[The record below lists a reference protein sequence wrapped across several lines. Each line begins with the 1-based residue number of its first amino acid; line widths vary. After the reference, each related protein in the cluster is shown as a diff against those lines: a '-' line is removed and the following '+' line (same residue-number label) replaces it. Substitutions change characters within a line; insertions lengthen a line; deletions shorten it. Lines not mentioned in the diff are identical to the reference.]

1 MKRNVY
7 LLAVLSL
14 FVMWLWVPDAA
25 AQNKRYYV
33 KADASSS
40 NTAAGAVSWTEA
52 CADLQ
57 SVINEAVAGDTV
69 FVAVGTYEG
78 GFFMKEGVQVY
89 GGFKGDGTEMEYTD
103 RTYPV
108 DTADWSKCSVL
119 DGAGSMRVL
128 TQLTPFTRETVWD
141 GFVIRKGSAAGAK
154 GQIVFNAAGTAPA
167 GIIYR
172 WDATTHSGYMVGL
185 KQEEHSWSL
194 SYTDIPDLP
203 NIFSWQADAKKDF
216 SGSGNTALIVKT
228 LSANAPAAYWCD
240 TLSSGGFR
248 DWYLPA
254 GGELYELYNQRDS
267 VRAAISQMKEV
278 ISSIPLLE
286 DYYYWSG
293 SEGDAKYAW
302 FVHFGDSRVLYE
314 NKDTPRNVRA
324 VRALNL
330 FTHLDNLTFSGG
342 GALLQENGVLRRCV
356 VTGNKAAGMG
366 GGVYTR
372 GGSVEGCLV
381 TGNRSGRGSGVY
393 AATGSVTG
401 LVVNSTIANNN
412 QDTLNIAPR
421 PAPPAIGDYYY
432 TDGSYSTSTGAA
444 NPLSNRELAGIVC
457 YINPSN
463 RYAGFIMDTTQVK
476 KVWNDAV
483 YYWAPSLRTGGYTD
497 WKVPSAD
504 VLRYGIY
511 ANKSV
516 IGDALSKIGASPF
529 NTGTSD
535 FYWSSSEFYDTR
547 VWYVS
552 FGYGSQGTDYKAYN
566 FSVRAVRAF

>member
-7 LLAVLSL
+7 LFAVLSL

-25 AQNKRYYV
+25 ARRYYV
-33 KADASSS
+33 VETADIIYTAADAIDWG
-40 NTAAGAVSWTEA
+40 TAVDGDS
-52 CADLQ
+52 LQ
-57 SVINEAVAGDTV
+57 SVLNVAKEGDTV
-69 FVAVGTYEG
+69 FVAVGDYNG
-78 GFFMKEGVQVY
+78 GLFMKEGVQVL
-89 GGFKGDGTEMEYTD
+89 GGFDHNTGQ
-103 RTYPV
+103 RYPV
-108 DTADWSKCSVL
+108 DTANWRKCSVL
-119 DGAGSMRVL
+119 HGNGSKRVL
-128 TQLTPFTRETVWD
+128 TQLTPFTIETVWD
-141 GFVIRKGSAAGAK
+141 GFVIYNGSATGGK

-185 KQEEHSWSL
+185 EQKENTKWSPAK
-194 SYTDIPDLP
+194 TDIQGLP
-203 NIFSWQADAKKDF
+203 NISSEADAKNDF
-216 SGSGNTALIVKT
+216 SGSGNTGLIVKNY
-228 LSANAPAAYWCD
+228 SANDYAAYWCD
-240 TLSSGGFR
+240 TLKSGGFH

-254 GGELYELYNQRDS
+254 GGELYELYKQRDS
-267 VRAAISQMKEV
+267 VRRAIYQIERVTSKV
-278 ISSIPLLE
+278 PLLTGG
-286 DYYYWSG
+286 YWSG
-293 SEGDAKYAW
+293 SEFDTYGAW
-302 FVHFGDSRVLYE
+302 YVYFGNGSVDVDYKTS
-314 NKDTPRNVRA
+314 TRNVRA

-381 TGNRSGRGSGVY
+381 TGNRSGRGSGIY
-393 AATGSVTG
+393 AATSSVVTGLVTG

-463 RYAGFIMDTTQVK
+463 PYAGFIMDTTQVK
-476 KVWNDAV
+476 KSWTDAV
-483 YYWAPSLRTGGYTD
+483 DNWAPSLRTGGYTD

-529 NTGTSD
+529 NTD
-535 FYWSSSEFYDTR
+535 WYWSGSEYDTDFA
-547 VWYVS
+547 WYVP
-552 FGYGSQGTDYKAYN
+552 FGDGFVGLDGKFGTRD
-566 FSVRAVRAF
+566 VRAVRAF